1 MKVIL
6 LGPPGAGKGT
16 QTSRLAEE
24 LGLTRVSSGDLF
36 REHQRN
42 GTELGDLA
50 RGYMERGALVPDD
63 VTTKMVME
71 WIDAPEQAR
80 GFVLDGFPRT
90 EPQARALDREL
101 GDDGVDAALYINVSH
116 EELTRRLS
124 GRLICRDCQTPYH
137 ELSSPPG
144 QAGVCDRCGG
154 ELYQRADDRP
164 EAVRKRIQVYA
175 EETEPLIQY
184 YREQGKLQEVNGEG
198 SVRAVGDALVATVGA
213 YDEREKVD

>member
-16 QTSRLAEE
+16 QASRLAEE
-24 LGLTRVSSGDLF
+24 LGLTKVSSGDLF

-63 VTTKMVME
+63 VTIKMVME
-71 WIDAPEQAR
+71 WIDTPEQAK

-90 EPQARALDREL
+90 EPQARTLDREL
-101 GDDGVDAALYINVSH
+101 GDDGIDAALYIDVSH
-116 EELTRRLS
+116 EELIRRLS
-124 GRLICRDCQTPYH
+124 GRLICRDCQIPYH

-144 QAGVCDRCGG
+144 HVGLCDRCGG

-175 EETEPLIQY
+175 EETEPLKQY
-184 YREQGKLQEVNGEG
+184 YRKQGKLREVAGEG
-198 SVRAVGDALVATVGA
+198 SIRAVGDALAATVGG
-213 YDEREKVD
+213 

>member
-16 QTSRLAEE
+16 QALRLAEE

-63 VTTKMVME
+63 VTIKMVME

-90 EPQARALDREL
+90 ETQARALDREL
-101 GDDGVDAALYINVSH
+101 GDDGIDAALYIKVSH
-116 EELTRRLS
+116 EELTRRLD

-144 QAGVCDRCGG
+144 QARVCDRCGG

-164 EAVRKRIQVYA
+164 EAVRVRIQVYT

-198 SVRAVGDALVATVGA
+198 SIGAVGDALVATVGA